1 MAAETAAQVWY
12 YGLGESGLERFVTAR
27 GIEREGE
34 VGQRF
39 TLVTPVGEVEVSL
52 GAPGRHLVL
61 NACAAAA
68 VGLHLGLSLAEI
80 GAGLA
85 TYQPS
90 GSRMRILA
98 SGGIRIL
105 DDTYNAAPVSVIAAL
120 QTGRDLA
127 GAGRLIACLGDM
139 YELGP
144 AAVAGHRQVGEAAA
158 RLADHVVAVGE
169 MAREIAGAAGAR
181 AVYFPAKD
189 QAIAHLRGLL
199 QPGDTLLVKGS
210 RGMRMEEIV
219 AAIESQPR

>member
-1 MAAETAAQVWY
+1 
-12 YGLGESGLERFVTAR
+12 
-27 GIEREGE
+27 
-34 VGQRF
+34 
-39 TLVTPVGEVEVSL
+39 
-52 GAPGRHLVL
+52 L

-68 VGLHLGLSLAEI
+68 VGLHLGMSLAEI
-80 GAGLA
+80 AAGLA

-90 GSRMRILA
+90 GARMRILA

-127 GAGRLIACLGDM
+127 GTGRLIACLGDM

-144 AAVAGHRQVGEAAA
+144 AALSGHQQVGEAAA
-158 RLADHVVAVGE
+158 RLAEHVVAVGE
-169 MAREIAGAAGAR
+169 MAREIAATAGSKAHYF
-181 AVYFPAKD
+181 AVKD
-189 QAIAHLRGLL
+189 QAIDHLRGLL

-219 AAIESQPR
+219 QAIEAAPGRP